1 MPIFSV
7 VSLYLFL
14 PGSVGTVHSRGR
26 WPSLGMYGPP
36 SSACVH
42 VHVHAR
48 PGMECCGGSVLAAD
62 THANFHSGGS
72 LSAASCLC
80 VCGRLTLLLSLLKN
94 EQCFWTSVKAARSE

>member
-42 VHVHAR
+42 VHVHAQ

-72 LSAASCLC
+72 LGGSPLPPVCVSAAL
-80 VCGRLTLLLSLLKN
+80 
-94 EQCFWTSVKAARSE
+94 